1 MDVPMHNSQLVEGIY
16 ALKDL
21 LDDGDEF
28 EFWELVIGDE
38 IKEGSSVHLLADENE
53 VIFVTKHIEWFL
65 C

>member
-28 EFWELVIGDE
+28 EF
-38 IKEGSSVHLLADENE
+38 
-53 VIFVTKHIEWFL
+53 
-65 C
+65 